1 MPKTFKTNPTELF
14 LSAPA
19 AHEPQQA
26 EPAAAAAAQPATAAA
41 IPQGYTL
48 TRESKTKRLQ
58 LLIRPTTDTALQ
70 RIAAER
76 GTSKND
82 LINQALE
89 EFIKGAG

>member
-26 EPAAAAAAQPATAAA
+26 EPAAAAA

-58 LLIRPTTDTALQ
+58 LLIRPTTDAALQ
-70 RIAAER
+70 HIAAER

>member
-14 LSAPA
+14 LSTPA
-19 AHEPQQA
+19 AHEQPQA
-26 EPAAAAAAQPATAAA
+26 EPAAAPPATAAA

-58 LLIRPTTDTALQ
+58 LLIRPTTDAALQ

-76 GTSKND
+76 RTSKND